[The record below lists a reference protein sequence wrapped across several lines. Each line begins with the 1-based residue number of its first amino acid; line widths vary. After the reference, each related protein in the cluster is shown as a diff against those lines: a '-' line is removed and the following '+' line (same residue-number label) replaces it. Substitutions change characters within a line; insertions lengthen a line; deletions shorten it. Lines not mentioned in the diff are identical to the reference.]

1 MIGGN
6 LAWQLA
12 GSIFLFTACMAAW
25 GQSSTVWIPVMR
37 WSSAQI
43 RCPDESTK
51 AWLIKSAAG
60 GNTESQDRLGTLKL
74 SSCKDMYDAVEGVR
88 LLELAAGKGNAHA
101 QLALG
106 EAYRFGR
113 LGHVDNRKAVTWF
126 NRAALQD
133 NPGAQNNFGMALY
146 FGLGVARNV
155 ASAARMFR
163 IAAQQNLREAAYNLA
178 TLYDRGQGID
188 QSYENA
194 RRWYEKA
201 ADQDDGAA
209 EYRLGMLCEQGL
221 GGETDSQ
228 AATDW
233 FQKAAHHGSVPA
245 MIRLGLESGSDTQE
259 TAYSLYAAGTAML
272 YGNGVPKDEAQALV
286 FLKKSADRGYVPAL
300 FQLAQVYSDGLGV
313 KRDAAKAIDYY
324 EKVIAGDSTNY
335 AAYNNI
341 AWVRVT
347 SKDPK
352 IRNPQKALDYALKA
366 VELSGGK
373 ESNEL
378 DTLAN
383 AYFQIGQ
390 VDKAIETETTALAL
404 EPEKDI
410 YLKTLAQF
418 KNAKEHPR
426 AAK

>member
-1 MIGGN
+1 MK
-6 LAWQLA
+6 
-12 GSIFLFTACMAAW
+12 
-25 GQSSTVWIPVMR
+25 
-37 WSSAQI
+37 WSSAQV

-51 AWLIKSAAG
+51 AQLIKSAAG

-74 SSCKDMYDAVEGVR
+74 SNCKGMYDAVEGMR

-113 LGHVDNRKAVTWF
+113 LGQVDNRKAVTWF

-146 FGLGVARNV
+146 FGLGVARNA

-194 RRWYEKA
+194 RRWYVKA
-201 ADQDDGAA
+201 AEQDDGAA

-221 GGETDSQ
+221 GGEPDAQ

-233 FQKAAHHGSVPA
+233 FRKAAQHGSVPA
-245 MIRLGLESGSDTQE
+245 MIRVGLESGSDAQE
-259 TAYSLYAAGTAML
+259 TAYFLYAAGTAML
-272 YGNGVPKDEAQALV
+272 YGIGVPKDEAQALV
-286 FLKKSADRGYVPAL
+286 FLQKSADKGYTPAL
-300 FQLAQVYSDGLGV
+300 FQLARVYSDGLGV
-313 KRDAAKAIDYY
+313 KRDEAKAIDYY
-324 EKVIAGDSTNY
+324 EKVIARDSTNY

-383 AYFQIGQ
+383 AYFQLGQ
-390 VDKAIETETTALAL
+390 VDKAIETETKALAL
-404 EPEKDI
+404 EPEKDV
-410 YLKTLAQF
+410 YLKTLAEF

>member
-1 MIGGN
+1 MTWRIAGFPQIAGLVVVFAGG
-6 LAWQLA
+6 
-12 GSIFLFTACMAAW
+12 MW
-25 GQSSTVWIPVMR
+25 GQSSPAWIPVMR

-43 RCPDESTK
+43 RCPDEQTK
-51 AWLIKSAAG
+51 AWLVKSAAG
-60 GNTESQDRLGTLKL
+60 GNTDSQDRLGTLKL
-74 SSCKDMYDAVEGVR
+74 SNCKGMSDAVEGMR
-88 LLELAAGKGNAHA
+88 LLELAAGKGSAHA

-113 LGHVDNRKAVTWF
+113 LGQVDNKKAVAWF
-126 NRAALQD
+126 SKAALQD
-133 NPGAQNNFGMALY
+133 NAAAQNNFGMALY
-146 FGLGVARNV
+146 FGLGVAKNPEN
-155 ASAARMFR
+155 AARMFR
-163 IAAQQNLREAAYNLA
+163 ISVQQNLREGAYNLA
-178 TLYDRGQGID
+178 TLYDRGQGLE

-201 ADQDDGAA
+201 AEQEDGAA
-209 EYRLGMLCEQGL
+209 EYRLGLLCEQGL
-221 GGETDSQ
+221 GGERDTE
-228 AATDW
+228 AASEW
-233 FQKAAHHGSVPA
+233 FQKAAQHGSVPA
-245 MIRLGLESGSDTQE
+245 MIRVGFESGSNTQE
-259 TAYSLYAAGTAML
+259 TAYFQYAAGTALL
-272 YGNGVPKDEAQALV
+272 YGNGVPKDEAKGLL
-286 FLKKSADRGYVPAL
+286 FLQKSADQGYAPAL
-300 FQLAQVYSDGLGV
+300 FQLARVYSDGLGV
-313 KRDAAKAIDYY
+313 SKDEAKAIDYY
-324 EKVIAGDSTNY
+324 EKVIARDSTNY

-390 VDKAIETETTALAL
+390 VDKAIETETKALAL
-404 EPEKDI
+404 EPEKDE
-410 YLKTLAQF
+410 YLKTLAEF
-418 KNAKEHPR
+418 KNAKEHQR